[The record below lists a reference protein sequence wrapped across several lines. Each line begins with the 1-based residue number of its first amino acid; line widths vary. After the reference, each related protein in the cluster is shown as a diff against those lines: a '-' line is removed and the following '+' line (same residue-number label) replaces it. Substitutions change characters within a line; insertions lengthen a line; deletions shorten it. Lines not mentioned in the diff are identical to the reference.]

1 MSELSRHAHKKG
13 GNGKEKG
20 HGGVLNGAA
29 RFALL
34 NAKPRIRDAG
44 LRFFCLEITES

>member
-1 MSELSRHAHKKG
+1 MSELRRHAHKKG

-20 HGGVLNGAA
+20 QGSMLNGAA

-34 NAKPRIRDAG
+34 NAKPRMGDAG
-44 LRFFCLEITES
+44 LCFFCLEITES